1 MADTDGALRSGTW
14 MAYAPRFAL
23 VRLDAF
29 VLYSESVTRPRVA
42 RPPCRNRL
50 NEGGIAATP
59 ICRGR
64 ARPGRVPPADAPAYG
79 RGMTRALILALL
91 PLAACAEFP
100 VLDTRIPEAERAAP
114 PPVLSPLAPLLATA
128 DALPG
133 EPGFA
138 PTLTA
143 AAQDLATRADALA
156 GTAAGASEAER
167 LAALQARAEALR
179 DGVLSEEERERLAAG
194 PSLP

>member
-1 MADTDGALRSGTW
+1 
-14 MAYAPRFAL
+14 MAYVLRFSHVGPHAFVVYDASVTAPRL
-23 VRLDAF
+23 R
-29 VLYSESVTRPRVA
+29 
-42 RPPCRNRL
+42 RNSLTEAGTAGTAIRQ
-50 NEGGIAATP
+50 
-59 ICRGR
+59 GR
-64 ARPGRVPPADAPAYG
+64 TRPGRVPPADAPAYG

-100 VLDTRIPEAERAAP
+100 VLETRIPEAERAAP
-114 PPVLSPLAPLLATA
+114 PPLLGPLPPLLAAA

-143 AAQDLATRADALA
+143 AAQDLATRAEGLA
-156 GTAAGASEAER
+156 GTAAGASEVER

-179 DGVLSEEERERLAAG
+179 DGVLSEDERERLAAG

>member
-1 MADTDGALRSGTW
+1 
-14 MAYAPRFAL
+14 MAYVPRL
-23 VRLDAF
+23 SCVGLDVF
-29 VLYSESVTRPRVA
+29 VFYDASVTRLRFAPRLY
-42 RPPCRNRL
+42 RNSL
-50 NEGGIAATP
+50 NEGGIAATAT
-59 ICRGR
+59 CRDR

-91 PLAACAEFP
+91 LLAACADFP
-100 VLDTRIPEAERAAP
+100 ALETRIPAAERAAP
-114 PPVLSPLAPLLATA
+114 PPLLSPLPPLLATA

-179 DGVLSEEERERLAAG
+179 DGVLSEDERERLAAG